1 MNINWELIID
11 KGYDDDEL
19 DYIAEKI
26 RNREF
31 FGTITIIEGDYI
43 MLDDKHWTLAANNRH
58 KKDIHA
64 VRCGCK
70 SCRGT
75 LTELFETVE
84 NSGGKVITY
93 DKDNPEDFKDKVTNI
108 FESFKK

>member
-31 FGTITIIEGDYI
+31 FGTITIIEENK
-43 MLDDKHWTLAANNRH
+43 M
-58 KKDIHA
+58 
-64 VRCGCK
+64 
-70 SCRGT
+70 
-75 LTELFETVE
+75 LTENEIRNHLEI
-84 NSGGKVITY
+84 GKTLHEQG
-93 DKDNPEDFKDKVTNI
+93 KWDNNLPEDRPDRLKVLEEKWEVLGYI
-108 FESFKK
+108 SALRYVLGEEKPKWSKEDIA